1 MVGWVVTACAVLVVT
16 VLVFVV
22 SHHTLRTGASQG
34 SGMADAFGSFI
45 DVFDPARSRADQ
57 DLKSFENQGEVLPSP
72 DDDDRPMRVIDRPGR
87 PQVVIRRPAPEDP
100 TVP

>member
-1 MVGWVVTACAVLVVT
+1 MVGWVVTAVAVLVVT

-22 SHHTLRTGASQG
+22 SHHTLRSAGSQG
-34 SGMADAFGSFI
+34 AGMADAFGNFV

-72 DDDDRPMRVIDRPGR
+72 DDDDRPMRIVDKPGR
-87 PQVVIRRPAPEDP
+87 PQVVIRRPAPDE
-100 TVP
+100 TG